1 MASASSSTSY
11 AASDDLRQRKPAN
24 GNATKLVITEAGREA
39 DRRLD
44 THESYAALI
53 LHAQHSIN
61 AFFCFAQL

>member
-24 GNATKLVITEAGREA
+24 GNATKLVITKAGREA

-61 AFFCFAQL
+61 AFFFAQL